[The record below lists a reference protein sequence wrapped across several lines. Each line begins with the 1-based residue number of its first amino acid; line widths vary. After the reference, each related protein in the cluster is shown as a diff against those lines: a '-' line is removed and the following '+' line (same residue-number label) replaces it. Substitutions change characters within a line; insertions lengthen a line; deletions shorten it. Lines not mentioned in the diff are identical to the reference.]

1 MFQGRARLPSIL
13 PTVSTRRDRL
23 VAEPGRGRSWSTCF
37 GAKAAAAWPG
47 SAPCNLAGRARLHS
61 PRGWCRHAFAEA
73 KDSRQ
78 NAVFFFLSSSY
89 SDGV

>member
-37 GAKAAAAWPG
+37 GGEGGGGLAWLG
-47 SAPCNLAGRARLHS
+47 SVQPRGRARLHS
-61 PRGWCRHAFAEA
+61 PRGRCRHAFAEA